1 MSVKYKICEN
11 CETEFKDSFKFCPSC
26 GMKNRE
32 ELTLG
37 SLFYNTINNYLLW
50 DSKFLKSFLPLMT
63 KPGFL
68 PKKFLQGKRLV
79 YLHPA
84 QFYLFV
90 SVIFFFI
97 FSFYI
102 RETRASLDEAANKE
116 INRFK
121 DNDYSEIVEKI
132 ADTIKLDSVVKQ
144 NLKKQPKSRTA
155 NGTLFGT
162 SYTYDEA
169 VVDSLLNV
177 GANQSVILKEMGMPE
192 DAGYVKRK
200 FYEQMLKFQKERGI
214 GSMYQSITDTFPIAM
229 FFLLPIFA
237 LLLKVFYF
245 NKGKY
250 AYHLVFSF
258 YFFSFL
264 FTVMAI
270 DLGIN
275 RFYDISNWL
284 DFFIFISTYFY
295 LLIAIKRFYEQGW
308 LLSFIKSSI
317 ITFIFMLFVIPSAT
331 LIITLVAFMLY

>member
-1 MSVKYKICEN
+1 MSVKYKIWEN
-11 CETEFKDSFKFCPSC
+11 CETEFKDSFKFCPNC

-155 NGTLFGT
+155 SGTLFGT
-162 SYTYDEA
+162 SYSYDEA

>member
-1 MSVKYKICEN
+1 
-11 CETEFKDSFKFCPSC
+11 
-26 GMKNRE
+26 
-32 ELTLG
+32 
-37 SLFYNTINNYLLW
+37 
-50 DSKFLKSFLPLMT
+50 
-63 KPGFL
+63 
-68 PKKFLQGKRLV
+68 
-79 YLHPA
+79 
-84 QFYLFV
+84 
-90 SVIFFFI
+90 
-97 FSFYI
+97 
-102 RETRASLDEAANKE
+102 
-116 INRFK
+116 
-121 DNDYSEIVEKI
+121 
-132 ADTIKLDSVVKQ
+132 
-144 NLKKQPKSRTA
+144 
-155 NGTLFGT
+155 
-162 SYTYDEA
+162 
-169 VVDSLLNV
+169 
-177 GANQSVILKEMGMPE
+177 
-192 DAGYVKRK
+192 
-200 FYEQMLKFQKERGI
+200 
-214 GSMYQSITDTFPIAM
+214 MYQSITDTFPIAM